1 MLTWSYK
8 RFFSCD
14 SKDVL
19 YILYILILF
28 ILYILYYT
36 YYTIYTIYLYTIYTI
51 YIIYILSY
59 TDIYYILIFY
69 IRQTEEL
76 KQRTQKHKSD
86 VIHPNYS
93 NCKKSSEH
101 LRTCSKMTEP
111 CFNMYPFCYKESKY
125 LRDFRER
132 HYIMNWK
139 PQLKSY
145 NKFLLNILTD
155 LTIWKIDCVFYIQ

>member
-36 YYTIYTIYLYTIYTI
+36 YYTIYTIYWYTIYTI
-51 YIIYILSY
+51 Y
-59 TDIYYILIFY
+59 
-69 IRQTEEL
+69 
-76 KQRTQKHKSD
+76 
-86 VIHPNYS
+86 YS

-145 NKFLLNILTD
+145 NKFLLHILTD